1 MKDKPKGIKKMTP
14 AQVAKREKTKV
25 SNVAEKAFSSQFSK

>member
-1 MKDKPKGIKKMTP
+1 MHTKPKGIKKMTP

-25 SNVAEKAFSSQFSK
+25 SNAAEKAFTAQISK